1 MTNKI
6 NNVFITKETIKRLAK
21 DVKDIYENPLEQHGI
36 YYIHSDDDILSG
48 QALII
53 GPKNTPYC
61 YGNYLFTIKFPSN
74 YPSKPPSV
82 TYHTNDG
89 VTRFNPNLYRSGKVC
104 ISILNTWKGPQWTS
118 CQTISSILL
127 SLCASV
133 LNDTPLL
140 NEPGITINHADYDNY
155 NKIITYKNYEIAIA
169 DIIINDKVKINFP
182 ELHEI
187 IKKTFLENYN
197 DILFNLEK
205 NDHLNDK
212 IIETQI
218 YKMKIKTSYKNV
230 KNKIKNIYKLL
241 KN

>member
-1 MTNKI
+1 MANKT

-21 DVKDIYENPLEQHGI
+21 DVKDIYDNPLEQHGI
-36 YYIHSDDDILSG
+36 YYIHSEDDILFG

-53 GPKNTPYC
+53 GPKNTPYN
-61 YGNYLFTIKFPSN
+61 YGNYLFTFKFPFD
-74 YPSKPPSV
+74 YPSKPPIV

-118 CQTISSILL
+118 CQNISSILL

-140 NEPGITINHADYDNY
+140 NEPGITYNHIDYNNY
-155 NKIITYKNYEIAIA
+155 NKIITYKNYEIAIVN
-169 DIIINDKVKINFP
+169 IINNDKVKSNFP
-182 ELHEI
+182 ELYKI
-187 IKKTFLENYN
+187 ISKNFLENYN
-197 DILFNLEK
+197 DILFNLDK
-205 NDHLNDK
+205 NIHLNNEF
-212 IIETQI
+212 IETNI
-218 YKMKIKTSYKNV
+218 YKMKIRTSYKIV
-230 KNKIKNIYKLL
+230 KDKIKEIYKLL